1 MTLHDLIQKS
11 DSGPGRAFDLAII
24 ALILLSI
31 IAITVETWPG
41 LSPVTLLI
49 LHWSEVAITLL
60 FTVEYLLRVYTAP
73 SKSGYAFSFYGLID
87 LLAVLPFYL
96 SLGVDL
102 RGLRA
107 FRVLRVFRILKI
119 TRYNRAMAR
128 FRRALVLAREELV
141 LFMVTTL
148 IVLYLAAFGI
158 YHFEHEAQPEQFK
171 SIFHSIWWAVTTL
184 TTVGYG
190 DIYPVTLGGRFFT
203 FVVLMVG
210 LAGSCSDSAR
220 PSCIRFVEG

>member
-148 IVLYLAAFGI
+148 IVLYPVSYTHLTLPTI
-158 YHFEHEAQPEQFK
+158 Y
-171 SIFHSIWWAVTTL
+171 SV
-184 TTVGYG
+184 
-190 DIYPVTLGGRFFT
+190 
-203 FVVLMVG
+203 
-210 LAGSCSDSAR
+210 
-220 PSCIRFVEG
+220 